1 MRLNQEMKD
10 RYEDK
15 VWIDWTIVQVAQ
27 LETMAEG
34 NYKRHTVTHSM
45 RPLRVGCR
53 TGYST
58 TAISRNGR
66 KSYPTI
72 YQSYVAKE
80 LNVDYLTRNA
90 ERLLGFRPM
99 KIRYGNGATVVVR
112 ARESLVH
119 GEGWQLTFLIQI
131 NGKCVRHYEKSRKS
145 IKQSVRAQQ
154 SFGL

>member
-1 MRLNQEMKD
+1 M
-10 RYEDK
+10 
-15 VWIDWTIVQVAQ
+15 VQ

-34 NYKRHTVTHSM
+34 NYKRHTVTHLI
-45 RPLRVGCR
+45 RPLRVECR
-53 TGYST
+53 TSYST

-72 YQSYVAKE
+72 YQSYVAIE

-119 GEGWQLTFLIQI
+119 GEGWQLTFINTI
-131 NGKCVRHYEKSRKS
+131 NGKCERHYEKSRKS

-154 SFGL
+154 SFGLQV

>member
-1 MRLNQEMKD
+1 M
-10 RYEDK
+10 
-15 VWIDWTIVQVAQ
+15 AQ
-27 LETMAEG
+27 LETMAED
-34 NYKRHTVTHSM
+34 NYKRHTVTHSI

-131 NGKCVRHYEKSRKS
+131 NG
-145 IKQSVRAQQ
+145 
-154 SFGL
+154 